1 MDTLQQLSDRIGEY
15 GDRVGLVDLS
25 STSGQVWTFKTLK
38 NESVSLANRL
48 LEEGVKPGDRIALSA
63 PNNAGWVIAALAT
76 LRAGAVCVPI
86 DTQATDEQLQ
96 HMLRL
101 ARPKKAFV
109 SERLRKRIAALE
121 LEDAPETEL
130 VDGDFRAATSAR
142 AERDIAEVSPD
153 DIAVIFFTSGT
164 TGPPKGVPLNHR
176 NLLHQLKVLRDLRL
190 VTETDRLLLPLPLHH
205 VYPFTV
211 GLLTPM
217 YLGVPIIFPAGLTG
231 AELRAALREQDVSF
245 ILGLPRLYSALYDG
259 LQNRIAKLRWPLR
272 PALRGLMGLSTWL
285 RTRFGFRVGRWLLR
299 PLHSGFA
306 PRLHTLVSGGAPLA
320 PDLAQRLEG
329 LGWRVA
335 AGYGLTETSP
345 LLTVI
350 TPESRNFDGAGKPV
364 RDVEVRIRK
373 TEDEL
378 GEVEVSGPNVFS
390 GYLEN
395 PEETAKSFTEDG
407 WFKTGDRGRLDRD
420 GVLHLSGRLS
430 TLIITPSGEKIQPD
444 PLEEHYERHSAI
456 GEIGILQ
463 RDDKLVAVVVPEAEA
478 VGDDAR
484 AAISEALSEQARDLP
499 SFQRLSGFEISRE
512 PIARTRLGRIR
523 RKKLQ
528 ERYDTL
534 RGGKAKEE
542 IGPVPLENMR
552 EEDRALLEHEPARQV
567 WRFLADRF
575 PDVRL
580 RPDSSF
586 THDLGVDSLGWV
598 DLSLDIQH
606 VSGAELTE
614 DDVAEIHTV
623 RDLLRTVSRKTPSG
637 VAAKPVDPLDRPED
651 VLSAEDRAW
660 LAQASLPTR
669 WLTAFGYSL
678 NRLVFRVFFGLKV
691 EGVERIP
698 RDTPMILTPNHT
710 SYMDGPALAA
720 ALDNEMIFRLRW
732 AGSRNI
738 LMSSRLKRL
747 FSRAARIVPID
758 PGAAARRDLAYGAAT
773 LKQGETLVWFPEG
786 GISHSGRLQPFQPGA
801 ALLADKFKVPV
812 VPVIIQGTSEA
823 LPPGRQIP
831 RLKPVRV
838 RFGQP
843 LDPREVT
850 GTGEADR
857 TWKRINQALHDQM
870 DEML

>member
-15 GDRVGLVDLS
+15 GDRTGLVDLA

-38 NESVSLANRL
+38 NESLSLANRL

-63 PNNAGWVIAALAT
+63 PNSAGWIIAALAV
-76 LRAGAVCVPI
+76 LRVGAVCMPI
-86 DTQATDEQLQ
+86 DTQSTDEQLT

-101 ARPKKAFV
+101 SRPKKAFV
-109 SERLRKRIAALE
+109 SEQMAKRLAALD
-121 LEDAPETEL
+121 LEDGPQTE
-130 VDGDFRAATSAR
+130 VIAGAFRAGGAPAARDFPKVSA
-142 AERDIAEVSPD
+142 EDT
-153 DIAVIFFTSGT
+153 AVIFFTSGT

-176 NLLHQLKVLRDLRL
+176 NLIHQLDVLRDLEL
-190 VTETDRLLLPLPLHH
+190 VNETDRLLLPLPTHH

-217 YLGVPIIFPAGLTG
+217 YLGVPIVFPSGLTG
-231 AELRAALREQDVSF
+231 AELAAALREQDISF

-259 LQNRIAKLRWPLR
+259 IQNRIAKLRWPLR
-272 PALRGLMGLSTWL
+272 PAMHGLISLSTWL
-285 RTRFGFRVGRWLLR
+285 RARFGLRAGRWLLR
-299 PLHSGFA
+299 PLHAGFA
-306 PRLHTLVSGGAPLA
+306 PKLHTLVSGGAPLA

-329 LGWRVA
+329 FGWQVA
-335 AGYGLTETSP
+335 SGYGLTETSP
-345 LLTVI
+345 LLTLI
-350 TPESRNFDGAGKPV
+350 TPESRDFDGAGKPV
-364 RDVEVRIRK
+364 RDVKLRIRK
-373 TEDEL
+373 TDDDM

-395 PEETAKSFTEDG
+395 PEETAKSFSEDG
-407 WFKTGDRGRLDRD
+407 WFQTGDRGRLDPD
-420 GVLHLSGRLS
+420 GTLHLFGRLS

-444 PLEEHYERHSAI
+444 PLEEHYERHPAI
-456 GEIGILQ
+456 SEIGILQ
-463 RDDKLVAVVVPEAEA
+463 RDDRLVAVVVPEAEA
-478 VGDDAR
+478 AGDDER
-484 AAISEALSEQARDLP
+484 AAMSQALSERARELA

-512 PIARTRLGRIR
+512 PIARTRLGKIR

-528 ERYDTL
+528 ERYDAL
-534 RGGKAKEE
+534 HAGKAEE
-542 IGPVPLENMR
+542 ETGPVALENMR

-614 DDVAEIHTV
+614 DDVAEIHTI

-651 VLSAEDRAW
+651 VLSEEDRVW
-660 LAQASLPTR
+660 LAPASLPTR

-678 NRLVFRVFFGLKV
+678 NRMVFRVFFGLKV

-710 SYMDGPALAA
+710 SYMDGPTLAA
-720 ALDNEMIFRLRW
+720 ALDNEIIFRLRW

-823 LPPGRQIP
+823 LPPGHQIP

-843 LDPREVT
+843 LDPREVAET
-850 GTGEADR
+850 SEEDR
-857 TWKRINQALHDQM
+857 TWRRINQALHDQM